1 MGTKTRI
8 LGADAV
14 LRGKTES
21 AYGTAPTSSLFFL
34 SFKSFALD
42 SERLLGYDALLGQGR
57 DALDPYYEAINVNG
71 DIVIPMDHQNLGWWM
86 QGMFGGTDPATA
98 THAVGNIVFSAN
110 PEDDSTITTGTTTW
124 TFKASGA
131 TGTQINKGGTLAL
144 TLAAAVAAMN
154 ASADSETTKCT
165 YHANATTLYYY
176 FETAG
181 SSGNSHAIAAGT
193 SPASHGTASGTNL
206 TGGAATGLYQHE
218 WTSGD
223 VVPSRTLEVGHPQL
237 STAQYHLFTG
247 AMMGSFA
254 FDMARTGPINAT
266 VNIVAQQRASAATS
280 TEGGSSTSFAL
291 NRFSNGSGSIKL
303 NNTQI
308 ANITAG
314 RIELNNSLDPVETI
328 RSDGLIDA
336 IDTGEFR
343 ATGSMT
349 VRAGTDTALSAAVSA
364 QNPVAIEYQL
374 THPLGYSFTLTL
386 PRVFLPKP
394 KASITGPGGVEQVF
408 DWQAAKGQDT
418 NFTYLCKA
426 VLINNYA
433 SAYA

>member
-21 AYGTAPTSSLFFL
+21 AYGTPPTSGTFLL

-57 DALDPYYEAINVNG
+57 DALDPFYEAINCNG
-71 DIVIPMDHQNLGWWM
+71 DIVVPMDHQNLGFWLA
-86 QGMFGGTDPATA
+86 GLFGGTDPAEA
-98 THAVGNIVFSAN
+98 THALGNIVFASQPA
-110 PEDDSTITTGTTTW
+110 DDATITTGTTTW
-124 TFKASGA
+124 TFKATGA
-131 TGTQINKGGTLAL
+131 TGTQINKGATLAL
-144 TLAAAVAAMN
+144 TLAAAVTAMN
-154 ASADSETTKCT
+154 ASTDAETTKCT
-165 YHANATTLYYY
+165 YSANATTLYYY
-176 FETAG
+176 FEAAG
-181 SSGNSHAIAAGT
+181 TSGNSHQIAAST
-193 SPASHGTASGTNL
+193 SPASNGTASGATL
-206 TGGAATGLYQHE
+206 AGGGTAGLY
-218 WTSGD
+218 
-223 VVPSRTLEVGHPQL
+223 
-237 STAQYHLFTG
+237 
-247 AMMGSFA
+247 

-266 VNIVAQQRASAATS
+266 VNVIAQGRTSAGTS
-280 TEGGSSTSFAL
+280 TEGGTSTSFSLA
-291 NRFSNGSGSIKL
+291 RFSNGSGSIKL
-303 NNTQI
+303 NGTQI

-314 RIELNNSLDPVETI
+314 SIELNNSLDPVETI

-349 VRAGTDTALSAAVSA
+349 VRAGTDTALSGAVTA
-364 QNPVAIEYQL
+364 QSPVTIEYQL

-394 KASITGPGGVEQVF
+394 KSSVTGPGGVEQVF
-408 DWQAAKGQDT
+408 EWQAAKGQAS
-418 NFTYLCKA
+418 NFQYLCRA
-426 VLINNYA
+426 VLINNYS